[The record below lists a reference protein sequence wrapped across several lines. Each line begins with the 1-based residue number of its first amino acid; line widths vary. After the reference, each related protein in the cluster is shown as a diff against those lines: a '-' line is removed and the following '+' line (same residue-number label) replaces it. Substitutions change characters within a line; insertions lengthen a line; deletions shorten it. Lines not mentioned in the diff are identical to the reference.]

1 MLRSVLIELFV
12 NRPLI
17 LCKTLVY
24 VSSSF
29 FLLLPP
35 PPPSLPPSSSHNHL
49 KIILIFFSYSF
60 LFLKQLIEHLK
71 TSVPHF
77 DSRVFNLPSDE
88 EVLVPSPPLP
98 SSPPSPP
105 LPSAPPFPSPPFS
118 PSLFNKCTEQF
129 GVEVPFRLCEE
140 QCIRIRRST
149 YDAEGTTC
157 P

>member
-1 MLRSVLIELFV
+1 MLRSALIELFV
-12 NRPLI
+12 NKPLT

-29 FLLLPP
+29 SLLLPP
-35 PPPSLPPSSSHNHL
+35 PPPSLPPPPSSSSHNHI

-88 EVLVPSPPLP
+88 EVLVPSSPPPPPLP
-98 SSPPSPP
+98 LLPFPLP
-105 LPSAPPFPSPPFS
+105 LPSPLLPSLPL
-118 PSLFNKCTEQF
+118 SLFNKMHRTIWC
-129 GVEVPFRLCEE
+129 GGAISIV
-140 QCIRIRRST
+140 
-149 YDAEGTTC
+149 
-157 P
+157 